1 MYLEVSQEPLYTD
14 IYRKNVAQLE
24 HPDQA
29 LAFTTAVRTPSVD
42 TPSGEKTPVSEHFWK
57 LRCRKSA
64 SPCGA
69 KQISKS
75 TCENYPGKRPQT
87 VWAVGG

>member
-42 TPSGEKTPVSEHFWK
+42 TPSGEKTPGVRTLLEVEM
-57 LRCRKSA
+57 
-64 SPCGA
+64 
-69 KQISKS
+69 SKK
-75 TCENYPGKRPQT
+75 CKPLWREANFE
-87 VWAVGG
+87 VNM